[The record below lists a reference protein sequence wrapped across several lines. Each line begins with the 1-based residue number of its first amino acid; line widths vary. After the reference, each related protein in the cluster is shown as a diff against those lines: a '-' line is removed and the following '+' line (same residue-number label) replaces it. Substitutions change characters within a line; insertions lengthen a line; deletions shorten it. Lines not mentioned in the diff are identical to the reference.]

1 MDLAELHLESHFA
14 PRSAGGGMRG
24 QATRVRPVNAR
35 ARCGTPLSAL
45 PRAACGFKRFGWF
58 ALSNYY
64 NRRSRSTPLRA
75 LFRVRRLR
83 APLLMLAPR
92 AGSHQRPGGPI
103 EYVTMLVPRAQHD
116 APLQPYT
123 LPMPMK
129 LPMPLPLPM
138 QPVVPRPPLQ
148 SCINLQSRVTH
159 PHHPQACLASHVYP
173 TPVANA
179 PQANDQ
185 KDGARARA
193 RRTDFDPRGGAPL
206 SPTKQ

>member
-1 MDLAELHLESHFA
+1 
-14 PRSAGGGMRG
+14 
-24 QATRVRPVNAR
+24 
-35 ARCGTPLSAL
+35 
-45 PRAACGFKRFGWF
+45 
-58 ALSNYY
+58 
-64 NRRSRSTPLRA
+64 
-75 LFRVRRLR
+75 
-83 APLLMLAPR
+83 MLAPR

-193 RRTDFDPRGGAPL
+193 RRT
-206 SPTKQ
+206 

>member
-1 MDLAELHLESHFA
+1 MESHFA
-14 PRSAGGGMRG
+14 PHSAGVGMRG

-35 ARCGTPLSAL
+35 AA
-45 PRAACGFKRFGWF
+45 RFGLSRGSCVQTLRLVR
-58 ALSNYY
+58 ALELLKSPQ
-64 NRRSRSTPLRA
+64 SRSTPLRA

-193 RRTDFDPRGGAPL
+193 RRT
-206 SPTKQ
+206 